1 MENKIW
7 KYLPKKNQWIVV
19 LLVGVLLVIIAIP
32 TKTNT
37 NSLAETKK
45 QTREENVTDI
55 EKRLAAMLQN
65 IPGVGKVDVMIT
77 FRDDEQVEGIL
88 VLSEGAGDAVIV
100 RNITDIVQALFDVEM
115 HKIKVIERN
124 STN

>member
-19 LLVGVLLVIIAIP
+19 LLVGILLVIIAIP

-37 NSLAETKK
+37 DSMTETKK
-45 QTREENVTDI
+45 PTTEQNVTDI
-55 EKRLAAMLQN
+55 EKRLVAMLQN